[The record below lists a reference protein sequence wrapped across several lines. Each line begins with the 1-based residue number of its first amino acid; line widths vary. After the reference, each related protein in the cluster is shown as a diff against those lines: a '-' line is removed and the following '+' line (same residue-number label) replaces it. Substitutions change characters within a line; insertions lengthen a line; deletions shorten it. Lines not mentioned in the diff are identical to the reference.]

1 MAIRILEKDSDRFVC
16 EISEADLVILVGHL
30 EEESSMDQDYFV
42 EHTAIDALEQQG
54 ASSAFVTALRNL
66 VGESEGADVKWVRS

>member
-42 EHTAIDALEQQG
+42 EHTSIDALEEQG
-54 ASSAFVTALRNL
+54 ASSGFVTALRNL